1 MMQESEELEFKTSFG
16 EEAEIIESLCAFA
29 NRRGGTVMVGMN
41 DNGEPVNHV
50 IGKKAIEKL
59 TTRIKEN
66 CDPVIYPSIVVKT
79 HGLSEI
85 CEITVKEAEHKP
97 VFVSG
102 KALLRVGK
110 SNVKL
115 KVAEIRDMI
124 LKYAQPDFDNRLC
137 SEKLSELIVS
147 PRVLEVLS
155 AKNANFNPLEFIKK
169 NKLEHRG
176 LLTNAA
182 YLCFTEKNKE
192 YVNACVKAGRFKGT
206 DMVTIIDMTLFD
218 DGLLAIT
225 EQAMAFIRRNIR
237 MGVEFDGSIQRIEK
251 WEYPLEALRE
261 AIVNAIIHR
270 DYTDKSQ
277 IQIRIFD
284 DRLEVW
290 SPGIL
295 PRDLTPEE
303 IIREN
308 RSVPRNTT
316 LAGIFYNT
324 KQIESWGSGFP
335 RIFSE
340 AKKHSEVSVFMK
352 HVDNFFV
359 VSFTK
364 KVAEKP
370 EVKSNYGVLNDPDE
384 VHYRPLKPMFQ
395 KSTGSDLNK
404 PQLLVYKTICAN
416 PGLMAKDLSLMLQIP
431 FGSIDRHVRV
441 LLKKGYIVRKGSKKT
456 GGYVN
461 AK

>member
-1 MMQESEELEFKTSFG
+1 MKESEELEFKTSFG
-16 EEAEIIESLCAFA
+16 EETEIIESLCAFA

-41 DNGEPVNHV
+41 DDGEPVNLV

-79 HGLSEI
+79 HGLYEI
-85 CEITVKEAEHKP
+85 CEITVKESEQKP

-102 KALLRVGK
+102 KAFIRVGK
-110 SNVKL
+110 SNVKIKSDEL
-115 KVAEIRDMI
+115 RSMI
-124 LKYAQPDFDNRLC
+124 LRYAQPDFDKRLC

-147 PRVLEVLS
+147 PRVLEVLA
-155 AKNANFNPLEFIKK
+155 AKNENFNPIEFIKK

-176 LLTNAA
+176 MLTNAA
-182 YLCFTEKNKE
+182 YLCFTEKNTE

-218 DGLLAIT
+218 DGLLAVT

-261 AIVNAIIHR
+261 VIVNAIIHR

-284 DRLEVW
+284 DRLQVW

-308 RSVPRNTT
+308 RSVPRNTA

-324 KQIESWGSGFP
+324 RQIESWGSGFP

-340 AKKHSEVSVFMK
+340 SEKHGEVTVSMK

-359 VSFTK
+359 VSFIK
-364 KVAEKP
+364 KVTEKP
-370 EVKSNYGVLNDPDE
+370 EVKKKYDVFNDPADVE
-384 VHYRPLKPMFQ
+384 YKPLKPVFSLPQ
-395 KSTGSDLNK
+395 IAGLNK

-416 PGLMAKDLSLMLQIP
+416 PGVMAKDLSVMLQIP

-441 LLKKGYIVRKGSKKT
+441 LLKTGYIVRKGSKKT
-456 GGYVN
+456 GGYV
-461 AK
+461 AVK